1 MNPTFKVLIISMFV
15 GLFVINIYFRAKV
28 MKAYKY
34 LIKNNIKFSATDI
47 LSKSKME
54 NNVIPRYPKH
64 EAEIRNFVD
73 LMKRSLL
80 LSLGVVILILSITV
94 IYHFFL

>member
-1 MNPTFKVLIISMFV
+1 MFV
-15 GLFVINIYFRAKV
+15 GLFAINIYFRAKV

-34 LIKNNIKFSATDI
+34 LVQNNIKFSATDI

-54 NNVIPRYPKH
+54 NTVLPRYPKH
-64 EAEIRNFVD
+64 QAEIKNFVE

-80 LSLGVVILILSITV
+80 LSAGVIILILTITLV
-94 IYHFFL
+94 YHFFS

>member
-1 MNPTFKVLIISMFV
+1 MFV

-34 LIKNNIKFSATDI
+34 LIQNNIKFSATDI

-54 NNVIPRYPKH
+54 NNVLPRYPKH
-64 EAEIRNFVD
+64 KAEIQNFVD

-80 LSLGVVILILSITV
+80 LSLGVVILILAITMV
-94 IYHFFL
+94 YHFFL